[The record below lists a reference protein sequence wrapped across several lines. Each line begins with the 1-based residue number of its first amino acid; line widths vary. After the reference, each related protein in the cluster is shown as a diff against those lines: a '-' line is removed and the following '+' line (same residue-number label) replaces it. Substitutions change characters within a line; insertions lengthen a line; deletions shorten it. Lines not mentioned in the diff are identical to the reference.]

1 MYTTIF
7 VIGMAATVWWFTFP
21 HTTVVGEVDQAT
33 VAWTAERGT
42 GYTYRWD
49 FDSDGVVDT
58 EWSESPAGTH
68 EYGAE
73 DAYVGLVAQI
83 EDSDGTTAVELPIT
97 PAAQPIPLEAAGYS
111 IEQLAPADTG
121 PTPAVPP
128 TVRMEQSRVVLDTG
142 TATANVGSETA
153 TREDHEF
160 DMDAGDVARIS
171 GTTVR
176 IGARVCAT
184 VETRSAF
191 GNLSHTRE
199 CMTVRV
205 PHTEMAPMA
214 SAGVLR

>member
-1 MYTTIF
+1 
-7 VIGMAATVWWFTFP
+7 
-21 HTTVVGEVDQAT
+21 
-33 VAWTAERGT
+33 
-42 GYTYRWD
+42 
-49 FDSDGVVDT
+49 
-58 EWSESPAGTH
+58 
-68 EYGAE
+68 
-73 DAYVGLVAQI
+73 
-83 EDSDGTTAVELPIT
+83 
-97 PAAQPIPLEAAGYS
+97 
-111 IEQLAPADTG
+111 
-121 PTPAVPP
+121 
-128 TVRMEQSRVVLDTG
+128 MEQSRVVLDTG